1 MGRDTRYSEFRVVYC
16 RHRVDMP
23 FVMLIGSTEFPN
35 RLFFGG
41 RRNKVTGRWFFAS
54 PDCRSFKIAFVFHLM
69 SY

>member
-23 FVMLIGSTEFPN
+23 FVMLIGSTEFLN

-41 RRNKVTGRWFFAS
+41 GGTKLLVGGSLHPLTVA
-54 PDCRSFKIAFVFHLM
+54 L
-69 SY
+69 